1 MPGNSKHAL
10 QINKVI
16 LFNWHLMI
24 QFQYIS
30 DCNSRNCMNL

>member
-1 MPGNSKHAL
+1 
-10 QINKVI
+10 

-30 DCNSRNCMNL
+30 DCNSQNCMNL

>member
-1 MPGNSKHAL
+1 
-10 QINKVI
+10 

-30 DCNSRNCMNL
+30 DCNSRNLVTIGQTLSI

>member
-1 MPGNSKHAL
+1 
-10 QINKVI
+10 